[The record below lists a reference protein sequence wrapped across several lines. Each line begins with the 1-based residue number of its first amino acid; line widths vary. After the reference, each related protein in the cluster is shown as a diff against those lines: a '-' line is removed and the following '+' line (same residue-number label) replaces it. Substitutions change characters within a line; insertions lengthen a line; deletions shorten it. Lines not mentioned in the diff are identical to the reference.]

1 MLKLPPWATDADED
15 FTFHFMLVALVRPA
29 NNEPQKTFLEAPLTD
44 TGHYSSILW
53 NQDCLRNE
61 V

>member
-53 NQDCLRNE
+53 N
-61 V
+61 